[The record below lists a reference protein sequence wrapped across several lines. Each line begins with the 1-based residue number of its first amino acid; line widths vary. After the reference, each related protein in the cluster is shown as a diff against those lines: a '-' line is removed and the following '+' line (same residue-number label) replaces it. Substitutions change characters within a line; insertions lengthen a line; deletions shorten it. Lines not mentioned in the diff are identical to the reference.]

1 MLAPILNKPK
11 EGAMSKGK
19 VQKRTI
25 AELRAEF
32 WSAPDNAELPR
43 EVTAAGICRSIGW
56 MEWKA
61 IAGDGI
67 PYRKVGRRVLYCKT
81 DVLAWLEANSQRV
94 HSTSEYKTARGRAIT
109 AKNTVAHAAQYKPV
123 RSTTKTQAAAPG
135 DTRASRPSPK
145 RGRRARRKG
154 SHA

>member
-1 MLAPILNKPK
+1 MA
-11 EGAMSKGK
+11 KGK

-43 EVTAAGICRSIGW
+43 EVTAAGICRSVGW
-56 MEWKA
+56 MELKA
-61 IAGDGI
+61 LTGGGI
-67 PYRKVGRRVLYCKT
+67 PYRKVGRRVLYCKA

-109 AKNTVAHAAQYKPV
+109 AKNTVAHAAQYKSV
-123 RSTTKTQAAAPG
+123 RSTTKTQAAAAP
-135 DTRASRPSPK
+135 DTQASRPSPK
-145 RGRRARRKG
+145 RSRRARWERT
-154 SHA
+154 HV